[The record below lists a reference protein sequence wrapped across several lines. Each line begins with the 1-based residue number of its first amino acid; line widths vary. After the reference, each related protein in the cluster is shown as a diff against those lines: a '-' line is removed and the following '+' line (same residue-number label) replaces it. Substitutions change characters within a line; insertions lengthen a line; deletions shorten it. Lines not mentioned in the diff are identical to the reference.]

1 MAVDAS
7 IVNGDITNSAYKTAE
22 QRKTEENTAKND
34 LDKQAFLKLLVAQM
48 KYQDP
53 MQPTD
58 NTEYVSQLAQFSS
71 LEAMNNMSQSVDLQ
85 RATGLIGK
93 VVTATK
99 TDEVTGVVTE
109 KTGSVQ
115 FVSQSGSKTY
125 LTIDGDQYEL
135 DEISKI
141 WDDTYAASYNLS
153 NAWSKSLSSLPNAS
167 MITASNKDAF
177 ETQVSSLYASYMS
190 MDEYSKSFISD
201 EDKAKLGE
209 LVAQFKMLGVDIDG
223 SAAQAATV
231 QEALKEIADPEAE
244 LEEALEDLEEIGEVL
259 ETAGETADEDEVTEE
274 ILSALTEDTADEDE
288 ITEEILNALTTDTE
302 EEDS

>member
-7 IVNGDITNSAYKTAE
+7 IVNGDITNSAYKTTE
-22 QRKTEENTAKND
+22 QRKIEENTANND

-99 TDEVTGVVTE
+99 TDSVTGAVSE

-115 FVSQSGSKTY
+115 SVSQSGSKTY

-135 DEISKI
+135 DDISKI
-141 WDDTYAASYNLS
+141 WDDTYAAAYNLS
-153 NAWSKSLSSLPNAS
+153 NAWTKAVNDLPNAS
-167 MITASNKDAF
+167 FINSTNKDSYL
-177 ETQVSSLYASYMS
+177 TQVSSLYASYMS
-190 MDEYSKSFISD
+190 MDEYSRSFIPD
-201 EDKAKLGE
+201 EAKSKLGE
-209 LVAQFKMLGVDIDG
+209 LVAQYRVLGVDIEG
-223 SAAQAATV
+223 SGSLVSESQAS
-231 QEALKEIADPEAE
+231 D
-244 LEEALEDLEEIGEVL
+244 DD
-259 ETAGETADEDEVTEE
+259 DEDEVTKE
-274 ILSALTEDTADEDE
+274 ILKALTEDIKDSDDTDETDE
-288 ITEEILNALTTDTE
+288 TDATEKTEEIG
-302 EEDS
+302 S

>member
-22 QRKTEENTAKND
+22 QRKVEENTVKND

-53 MQPTD
+53 MEPTD

-99 TDEVTGVVTE
+99 TDTVTGVVTE

-135 DEISKI
+135 DEVSKI
-141 WDDTYAASYNLS
+141 WDDTYADAYNLS
-153 NAWSKSLSSLPNAS
+153 NAWSKAINELPNAS
-167 MITASNKDAF
+167 LITNTNKDAF
-177 ETQVSSLYASYMS
+177 QTQVSSLYASYMS
-190 MDEYSKSFISD
+190 MDEYSRSFIPE
-201 EDKAKLGE
+201 EDKTKLSD
-209 LVAQFKMLGVDIDG
+209 LVAQFRMLGVDIEG
-223 SAAQAATV
+223 SSALAAQAASAV
-231 QEALKEIADPEAE
+231 QAAAEATGDELEGELEDAFEELEDAIAAVDEEDEAE
-244 LEEALEDLEEIGEVL
+244 L
-259 ETAGETADEDEVTEE
+259 TDEDE
-274 ILSALTEDTADEDE
+274 LA
-288 ITEEILNALTTDTE
+288 EEILNALTEDTE
-302 EEDS
+302 EDS

>member
-22 QRKTEENTAKND
+22 QRKVEENTVKND

-53 MQPTD
+53 MEPTD

-99 TDEVTGVVTE
+99 TDSVTGVVTE
-109 KTGSVQ
+109 TTGSVQ

-125 LTIDGDQYEL
+125 LTINGDQYDL

-141 WDDTYAASYNLS
+141 WDDTYAAAYNLS
-153 NAWSKSLSSLPNAS
+153 NAWSKSINELPNAS
-167 MITASNKDAF
+167 LITNTNKDTF
-177 ETQVSSLYASYMS
+177 QTQVSSLYASYMS
-190 MDEYSKSFISD
+190 MDEYSRSFIPE
-201 EDKAKLGE
+201 EDKNKLSE
-209 LVAQFKMLGVDIDG
+209 LVAQFRILGVDIEG
-223 SAAQAATV
+223 SQALAAQAA
-231 QEALKEIADPEAE
+231 
-244 LEEALEDLEEIGEVL
+244 EETD
-259 ETAGETADEDEVTEE
+259 DEDELAEE
-274 ILSALTEDTADEDE
+274 ILQEIIEGSEEDDESSEEDE
-288 ITEEILNALTTDTE
+288 LAEEILNALTSDTE
-302 EEDS
+302 EDS

>member
-7 IVNGDITNSAYKTAE
+7 IVNGDITTSAYKTAE
-22 QRKTEENTAKND
+22 QRKVEENTVKND

-53 MQPTD
+53 MEPTD

-99 TDEVTGVVTE
+99 TDTVTGVVTE

-135 DEISKI
+135 DEVSKI
-141 WDDTYAASYNLS
+141 WDDTYADAYNLS
-153 NAWSKSLSSLPNAS
+153 NAWSKAINELPNAS
-167 MITASNKDAF
+167 LITNTNKDAF
-177 ETQVSSLYASYMS
+177 QTQVSSLYASYMS
-190 MDEYSKSFISD
+190 MDEYSRSFIPE
-201 EDKAKLGE
+201 EDKTKLSD
-209 LVAQFKMLGVDIDG
+209 LVAQFRMLGVDIEG
-223 SAAQAATV
+223 SSALAAQAASAV
-231 QEALKEIADPEAE
+231 QAAAEATGDELEGELEDAFEELEDAIAAVDEEDEAE
-244 LEEALEDLEEIGEVL
+244 L
-259 ETAGETADEDEVTEE
+259 TDEDE
-274 ILSALTEDTADEDE
+274 LA
-288 ITEEILNALTTDTE
+288 EEILNALTEDTE
-302 EEDS
+302 EDS

>member
-22 QRKTEENTAKND
+22 QKKTEENTAKND

-53 MQPTD
+53 MQPTE

-99 TDEVTGVVTE
+99 TDSVTGVTTE

-125 LTIDGDQYEL
+125 LTIDGDQYGL
-135 DEISKI
+135 DEVSKI
-141 WDDTYAASYNLS
+141 WDDTYAGAYNLA
-153 NAWSKSLSSLPNAS
+153 NAWTKAINDLPNPS
-167 MITASNKDAF
+167 LITNSNKDAF
-177 ETQVSSLYASYMS
+177 QTQVSSLYASYMS
-190 MDEYSKSFISD
+190 MDEYSRSFI
-201 EDKAKLGE
+201 EDDAKAKLGE
-209 LVAQFKMLGVDIDG
+209 LIAQYKMLGVDLDG
-223 SAAQAATV
+223 SGV
-231 QEALKEIADPEAE
+231 QESRAE
-244 LEEALEDLEEIGEVL
+244 SDSSD
-259 ETAGETADEDEVTEE
+259 ETDEDAAVK
-274 ILSALTEDTADEDE
+274 A
-288 ITEEILNALTTDTE
+288 ITEDTE
-302 EEDS
+302 EENS

>member
-22 QRKTEENTAKND
+22 QKKAEENTAKND

-99 TDEVTGVVTE
+99 TDEVTGVATE

-125 LTIDGDQYEL
+125 LTIDGDQYQL
-135 DEISKI
+135 DEVSKI
-141 WDDTYAASYNLS
+141 WDDTYAAAYNLS
-153 NAWSKSLSSLPNAS
+153 NAWTKAIGDLPYPS
-167 MITASNKDAF
+167 FITSNNKDAF
-177 ETQVSSLYASYMS
+177 QTQVASLYASYMS
-190 MDEYSKSFISD
+190 MDEYSRSFIGD
-201 EDKAKLGE
+201 DAKAKLGE
-209 LVAQFKMLGVDIDG
+209 LVAQYRMLGVDVTG
-223 SAAQAATV
+223 SG
-231 QEALKEIADPEAE
+231 
-244 LEEALEDLEEIGEVL
+244 ALEAQSSEKSSESDDS
-259 ETAGETADEDEVTEE
+259 DEDDTDKIVN
-274 ILSALTEDTADEDE
+274 ALTEDTEKGE
-288 ITEEILNALTTDTE
+288 
-302 EEDS
+302 

>member
-7 IVNGDITNSAYKTAE
+7 IVNGDITNSAYKTSE
-22 QRKTEENTAKND
+22 QRKVEENTVNND

-99 TDEVTGVVTE
+99 TDSVTGVVTE
-109 KTGSVQ
+109 TTGSVQ

-125 LTIDGDQYEL
+125 LTINGDQYDLE
-135 DEISKI
+135 EISKI
-141 WDDTYAASYNLS
+141 WDDTYAAAYNLS
-153 NAWSKSLSSLPNAS
+153 NAWSKAINELPNAS
-167 MITASNKDAF
+167 LITNTNKDSF

-190 MDEYSKSFISD
+190 MDEYSRSFISD
-201 EDKAKLGE
+201 EDKAKLSE
-209 LVAQFKMLGVDIDG
+209 LVSQFRILGVDIDG
-223 SAAQAATV
+223 SQAQAAQAA
-231 QEALKEIADPEAE
+231 
-244 LEEALEDLEEIGEVL
+244 EEADDEDELAEEILEEIVEEIDDEDDEALG
-259 ETAGETADEDEVTEE
+259 EDEV
-274 ILSALTEDTADEDE
+274 S
-288 ITEEILNALTTDTE
+288 EEILNALTTDTE
-302 EEDS
+302 EDS

>member
-125 LTIDGDQYEL
+125 LTIDGDQYQL
-135 DEISKI
+135 DEVSKI
-141 WDDTYAASYNLS
+141 WDDTYAAAYNLS
-153 NAWSKSLSSLPNAS
+153 NAWTKAIGDLPYPS
-167 MITASNKDAF
+167 FITSSNKDAF
-177 ETQVSSLYASYMS
+177 QTQVSSLYASYMS
-190 MDEYSKSFISD
+190 MDEYSRSFIGD
-201 EDKAKLGE
+201 DAKAKLGE
-209 LVAQFKMLGVDIDG
+209 LVAQYRMLGVDIAG
-223 SAAQAATV
+223 SG
-231 QEALKEIADPEAE
+231 
-244 LEEALEDLEEIGEVL
+244 ALEAQSSEKSSESDDS
-259 ETAGETADEDEVTEE
+259 DEDDTDKIVN
-274 ILSALTEDTADEDE
+274 ALTEDT
-288 ITEEILNALTTDTE
+288 EEGE
-302 EEDS
+302 

>member
-93 VVTATK
+93 VVTANK

-115 FVSQSGSKTY
+115 IVSQSGSKTY

-141 WDDTYAASYNLS
+141 WDDTYAAAFNLS
-153 NAWSKSLSSLPNAS
+153 NAWSNSLNNLPNAS
-167 MITASNKDAF
+167 MITSTNKDAF
-177 ETQVSSLYASYMS
+177 QTQVSSLYASYMG
-190 MDEYSKSFISD
+190 MDEYSRSFISD

-209 LVAQFKMLGVDIDG
+209 LVAQFRMLGVDIEG
-223 SAAQAATV
+223 SGAQAAQAASETSDI
-231 QEALKEIADPEAE
+231 EAD
-244 LEEALEDLEEIGEVL
+244 LEDLEDLSEVL
-259 ETAGETADEDEVTEE
+259 EVLEESEESEETPEEPLDEDEYAEE
-274 ILSALTEDTADEDE
+274 VLKALTEDT
-288 ITEEILNALTTDTE
+288 

>member
-93 VVTATK
+93 VVTANK

-141 WDDTYAASYNLS
+141 WDDTYAAAFNLS
-153 NAWSKSLSSLPNAS
+153 NAWSNSLNNLPNAS
-167 MITASNKDAF
+167 MITSTNKDAF
-177 ETQVSSLYASYMS
+177 QTQVSSLYASYMG
-190 MDEYSKSFISD
+190 MDEYSRSFISD

-209 LVAQFKMLGVDIDG
+209 LVAQFSMLGVDIEG
-223 SAAQAATV
+223 SGAQAAQAASETSDI
-231 QEALKEIADPEAE
+231 EADLEDPE
-244 LEEALEDLEEIGEVL
+244 DLSEVL
-259 ETAGETADEDEVTEE
+259 EVLEESEESEETPEEPLDEDEYAEE
-274 ILSALTEDTADEDE
+274 VLKALTEDT
-288 ITEEILNALTTDTE
+288 

>member
-7 IVNGDITNSAYKTAE
+7 IANGTITNTAYKTAAE
-22 QRKTEENTAKND
+22 QKAEKETVNND

-53 MQPTD
+53 MEPTD

-99 TDEVTGVVTE
+99 TDSITGVATE
-109 KTGSVQ
+109 KTGSVE

-135 DEISKI
+135 DNISKI
-141 WDDTYAASYNLS
+141 WDDAYAAAYNLA
-153 NAWSKSLSSLPNAS
+153 NAFSKTLADLPNAS
-167 MITASNKDAF
+167 FITSNNKDAYVS
-177 ETQVSSLYASYMS
+177 QVSALYASFAS
-190 MDEYSKSFISD
+190 MDDYTKTFISQ
-201 EDKAKLGE
+201 EDQTKLGE
-209 LVAQFKMLGVDIDG
+209 LVAQYRTLGVDLTG
-223 SAAQAATV
+223 TTQP
-231 QEALKEIADPEAE
+231 QEVK
-244 LEEALEDLEEIGEVL
+244 
-259 ETAGETADEDEVTEE
+259 TSTDEDEKTSEE
-274 ILSALTEDTADEDE
+274 VVKALVEDTEKDN
-288 ITEEILNALTTDTE
+288 TETVDTE

>member
-22 QRKTEENTAKND
+22 QRKVEENTANND

-53 MQPTD
+53 MEPTD

-99 TDEVTGVVTE
+99 SDEVTGVVTE

-135 DEISKI
+135 DNISKI
-141 WDDTYAASYNLS
+141 WDDTYAAAYNLS
-153 NAWSKSLSSLPNAS
+153 NAWTKAINDLPNAS
-167 MITASNKDAF
+167 FITNSNKDTYL
-177 ETQVSSLYASYMS
+177 TQVSSLYASYMS
-190 MDEYSKSFISD
+190 MDDYSRSFI
-201 EDKAKLGE
+201 EDDARAKLGE
-209 LVAQFKMLGVDIDG
+209 LVAQYRVLGVDIEG
-223 SAAQAATV
+223 SGALASQAASAA
-231 QEALKEIADPEAE
+231 
-244 LEEALEDLEEIGEVL
+244 EEE
-259 ETAGETADEDEVTEE
+259 
-274 ILSALTEDTADEDE
+274 DEDE
-288 ITEEILNALTTDTE
+288 IVNALTEDTE